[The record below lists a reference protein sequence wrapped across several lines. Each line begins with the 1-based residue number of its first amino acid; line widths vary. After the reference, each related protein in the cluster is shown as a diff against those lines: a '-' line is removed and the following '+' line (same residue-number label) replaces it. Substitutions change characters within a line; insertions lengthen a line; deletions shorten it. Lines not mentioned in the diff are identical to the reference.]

1 MILVMFAEDL
11 VLNQVHL
18 HSIGIAQPRQSTA
31 KQYPIKTREHSL
43 YVFFE
48 FTDKLLHGV
57 SPLVGLRIWNIQQRT
72 PSEKRQHSLRLAA
85 MRGRLASPDGILRR
99 IGGA

>member
-31 KQYPIKTREHSL
+31 KQDPIKPREHSL

-48 FTDKLLHGV
+48 FIDKLLHGV
-57 SPLVGLRIWNIQQRT
+57 SPLVGCGFGTSNNVHFWGNAY
-72 PSEKRQHSLRLAA
+72 KFAA
-85 MRGRLASPDGILRR
+85 CRYAGQAGSPRAVVNR
-99 IGGA
+99 P